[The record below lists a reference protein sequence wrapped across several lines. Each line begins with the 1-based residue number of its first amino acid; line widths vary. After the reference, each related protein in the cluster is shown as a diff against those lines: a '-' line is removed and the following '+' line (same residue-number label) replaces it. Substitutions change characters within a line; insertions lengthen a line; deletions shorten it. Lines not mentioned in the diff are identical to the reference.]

1 MNKRPYFL
9 RLSNLEYDL
18 NFVINTMTHRDEYQE
33 YIPKLEQASEILA
46 QVIENFKEEED

>member
-18 NFVINTMTHRDEYQE
+18 NFVINTMMHRDEYQE
-33 YIPKLEQASEILA
+33 YIPKLEEASAILEE
-46 QVIENFKEEED
+46 VINDFKEED

>member
-33 YIPKLEQASEILA
+33 YIPRLQEACEILTE
-46 QVIENFKEEED
+46 VINDFKEED

>member
-33 YIPKLEQASEILA
+33 YIPKLKEASKILA
-46 QVIENFKEEED
+46 EVINDFKEED

>member
-18 NFVINTMTHRDEYQE
+18 NFVINTMMHRDEYKE
-33 YIPKLEQASEILA
+33 YIPKLEEASEILA
-46 QVIENFKEEED
+46 EVIENFKEED

>member
-18 NFVINTMTHRDEYQE
+18 NFVISTMTHRDEYKE
-33 YIPKLEQASEILA
+33 YIPKLKEASEILA
-46 QVIENFKEEED
+46 EVIEDFKGDD